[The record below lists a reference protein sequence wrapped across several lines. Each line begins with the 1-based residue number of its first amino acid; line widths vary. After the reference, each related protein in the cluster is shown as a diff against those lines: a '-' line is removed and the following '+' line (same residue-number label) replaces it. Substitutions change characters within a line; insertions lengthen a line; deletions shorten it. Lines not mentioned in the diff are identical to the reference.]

1 MEIKVQ
7 KQKEIVTTKAPAAI
21 GPYSQAVEIGDLVFV
36 SGQIPFNP
44 VSGNLEHADIKGQAR
59 QSLENVKAIVEAAG
73 LTLANVV
80 KVNVSLTDMGAFADV
95 NAIYAE
101 YFNAEIK
108 PARAVVQVAALPKQ
122 VLIEIE
128 AIAHR

>member
-1 MEIKVQ
+1 MESKVQ

-44 VSGNLEHADIKGQAR
+44 VSGKLEHADIKGQAR
-59 QSLENVKAIVEAAG
+59 QSLENVKAIVEAAR

>member
-7 KQKEIVTTKAPAAI
+7 KQKEIVTAKAPAAI

-44 VSGNLEHADIKGQAR
+44 VSGKLEHSDIKGQAR

-80 KVNVSLTDMGAFADV
+80 KVNVSLTDMSAFADV

-101 YFNAEIK
+101 YFTGEIK
-108 PARAVVQVAALPKQ
+108 PARAVVEVAALPKQ

>member
-36 SGQIPFNP
+36 SGQIPFDP
-44 VSGNLEHADIKGQAR
+44 VSGKLEHADIKGQAR

-80 KVNVSLTDMGAFADV
+80 KVNISLTDMSAFADV

-101 YFNAEIK
+101 YFTGAIK
-108 PARAVVQVAALPKQ
+108 PARAVVQVAAMPKQ

>member
-1 MEIKVQ
+1 MEIEVQ

-44 VSGNLEHADIKGQAR
+44 VSGKLEHSDIKGQAR

>member
-1 MEIKVQ
+1 MESKVQ

-36 SGQIPFNP
+36 SGQIPFDP
-44 VSGNLEHADIKGQAR
+44 VSGKLEHADIKGQAR

-80 KVNVSLTDMGAFADV
+80 KVNISLTDMSAFADV

-101 YFNAEIK
+101 YFTDGIK
-108 PARAVVQVAALPKQ
+108 PARAVVQVAALPRQ

>member
-36 SGQIPFNP
+36 SGQIPFDP
-44 VSGNLEHADIKGQAR
+44 VSGKLEHADIKGQAR

-101 YFNAEIK
+101 YFTGEIK
-108 PARAVVQVAALPKQ
+108 PARAVVQVAALPRQ

>member
-44 VSGNLEHADIKGQAR
+44 VSGKLEHSDIKGQAR

-73 LTLANVV
+73 LTLAHVV
-80 KVNVSLTDMGAFADV
+80 KVNVSLTDMSAFADV

-101 YFNAEIK
+101 YFTGEIK

>member
-44 VSGNLEHADIKGQAR
+44 VSGKLEHADIKGQAR

-101 YFNAEIK
+101 YFTGAIK

>member
-44 VSGNLEHADIKGQAR
+44 VSGKLEHADIKGQAR

>member
-1 MEIKVQ
+1 MESKVQ

-44 VSGNLEHADIKGQAR
+44 VSGKLEHADIKGQAR

-101 YFNAEIK
+101 YFTGAIK

>member
-44 VSGNLEHADIKGQAR
+44 VSGKLEHADIKGQAR

-101 YFNAEIK
+101 YFTGPIK